1 MKKLLYI
8 ATTFVAIC
16 SGIVG
21 CQDNDG
27 LLSDNIRKSSHA
39 NSQTITVEEAKRQA
53 IGFVNNLAMSTRS
66 DAEKEIGDVYVW
78 RKDQIYRM
86 TRSSETMASLPDT
99 MMYIVNFKNNG
110 GYMLVSAST
119 NCRGVFAYVES
130 GYMSPYDE
138 INNPGFNVFLEN
150 AGRLMAYGETNP
162 PDTSGIGNQFT
173 EDSLP
178 PSERLYFVGNPLLTT
193 KWRQNS
199 PFNDECPIVNNTHC
213 KAGCAPVATA
223 QVVAFHRY
231 PDSYYGHTYNWN
243 EILDAFTPTSAT
255 GKSSAAHLVHDIGV
269 KEEADYG
276 ITATSVYPSKI
287 RSCLLALGYW
297 CSTLSDYSYS
307 RCRQNFNR
315 RRPVIIN
322 GYRADNSAGHT
333 WVLDGGFSWREEYNI
348 MLPNGTYQTIVN
360 VEDFVHCN
368 WGWGGSQNGY
378 YWSEVFD
385 VCYKQYEDDVFDEL
399 NIIEWEGYDFSYNLS
414 VCYDIFPIHLD

>member
-178 PSERLYFVGNPLLTT
+178 PYDRLFFVDNPLLTT

-199 PFNDECPIVNNTHC
+199 PFND
-213 KAGCAPVATA
+213 
-223 QVVAFHRY
+223 
-231 PDSYYGHTYNWN
+231 
-243 EILDAFTPTSAT
+243 
-255 GKSSAAHLVHDIGV
+255 IGV
-269 KEEADYG
+269 KEDADYD
-276 ITATSVYPSKI
+276 ITATSVYPAKI

-333 WVLDGGFSWREEYNI
+333 WVLDGGFPWREEYN
-348 MLPNGTYQTIVN
+348 M
-360 VEDFVHCN
+360 
-368 WGWGGSQNGY
+368 
-378 YWSEVFD
+378 
-385 VCYKQYEDDVFDEL
+385 FDEL
-399 NIIEWEGYDFSYNLS
+399 NIIEMEGYDFSYNLS
-414 VCYDIFPIHLD
+414 VYYDIFPIHFD